1 MSIVKCYNSQHRK
14 YGVGEN
20 MKVIKDYIQKL
31 GFVFKEILKAGPG
44 VFFLSIGSMFITGVS
59 PVITTYLTAKLI
71 EVLGVNLEKEA
82 SSTYFELLFI
92 LFGMLGVIVV
102 SFATEGVKTV
112 ICSVVGLKLS
122 HNIENRIAEKFQ
134 SIKQERIDDPDFL
147 NLHSNTLTKS
157 GSEPL
162 NLMEGL
168 FGMVANLISLVGYA
182 AIIIRLNLWAF
193 LTIIIFTFPIIIYK
207 RKYQGMLF
215 RFFNERTMQ
224 MRRIWYYLS
233 LITDPQYCKEI
244 RGFRLYS
251 FFRKKRKES
260 FDDFMKGNSK
270 IAAKEILV
278 SIITSFISMIGAIL
292 VGVWLIK
299 MTLTGVIS
307 VSDFYLFVT
316 AIITL
321 NTKLIALSNQ
331 IASNSK
337 SMMFIN
343 YIFEYMQESNTMES
357 ETIKIEQKPIHD
369 ICFENVSFKYT
380 GSDYYALK
388 NINISF
394 NTNQTICLVGEN
406 GSGKSTFSKL
416 LLRIYDPTEGRIL
429 LDGIDL
435 KQYDIT
441 ELRKFFGVLFQD
453 YVKFADTVHNSI
465 GFGNID
471 QIDNSQGIESAAE
484 ITGADE
490 FIEEYKDGYDTNL
503 SKMFFQDAI
512 EPSGG
517 QWQKIAI
524 TRAVFSDSAVLVLD
538 EPTAAL
544 DPKAEV
550 KMYNTFEKISK
561 LKSTII
567 ISHRM
572 YITKLADKIIL
583 LDKGRLMEE
592 GSFEELIN
600 LKKEFYNMYKLQAD
614 SYSISV
620 D

>member
-1 MSIVKCYNSQHRK
+1 
-14 YGVGEN
+14 
-20 MKVIKDYIQKL
+20 MKVVKDYIEKL
-31 GFVFKEILKAGPG
+31 GFVFKEILRAGPG
-44 VFFLSIGSMFITGVS
+44 VFFLSIGSMLITGVS

-71 EVLGVNLEKEA
+71 EVLGANLGKEA
-82 SSTYFELLFI
+82 SSVYFEILFI
-92 LFGMLGVIVV
+92 LLGMLGVIVV
-102 SFATEGVKTV
+102 SFAIEGVKTV

-134 SIKQERIDDPDFL
+134 SIKQERIDDPEFL

-168 FGMVANLISLVGYA
+168 FGMIANLISLVGYA
-182 AIIIRLNLWAF
+182 VIIIKLNLWAF
-193 LTIIIFTFPIIIYK
+193 LIIMIFTFPIIIYK

-260 FDDFMKGNSK
+260 FDDYMKGNSK

-292 VGVWLIK
+292 VGVWLIR
-299 MTLTGVIS
+299 MTLTGAVS

-321 NTKLIALSNQ
+321 VTKLIALSNQ

-343 YIFEYMQESNTMES
+343 YIFEYMQESNTIES
-357 ETIKIEQKPIHD
+357 KNVRIEQKPIHD

-394 NTNQTICLVGEN
+394 NTNETICLVGEN

-441 ELRKFFGVLFQD
+441 ELRRFFGVLFQD

-471 QIDNSQGIESAAE
+471 QIDDSQGIESAAR
-484 ITGADE
+484 ITGANE

-550 KMYNTFEKISK
+550 KMYETFEKISK

-583 LDKGRLMEE
+583 LDKGQLMEE

-614 SYSISV
+614 SYSILV

>member
-1 MSIVKCYNSQHRK
+1 
-14 YGVGEN
+14 

>member
-1 MSIVKCYNSQHRK
+1 
-14 YGVGEN
+14 
-20 MKVIKDYIQKL
+20 MKSIKDYILKL
-31 GFVFKEILKAGPG
+31 SFVFKEIFKAGPG
-44 VFFLSIGSMFITGVS
+44 VFFLSIGSMVITGVS
-59 PVITTYLTAKLI
+59 PVVITYLTAMLIDELGSNIGSDSSSIYLKL
-71 EVLGVNLEKEA
+71 LG
-82 SSTYFELLFI
+82 I
-92 LFGMLGVIVV
+92 LFGMLGLIVI

-112 ICSVVGLKLS
+112 ICSVAGLKLS
-122 HNIENRIAEKFQ
+122 HNIENLIAEKFQ
-134 SIKQERIDDPDFL
+134 TIKQERIDNPEFL
-147 NLHSNTLTKS
+147 DLHSNTLTKC

-168 FGMVANLISLVGYA
+168 FGMVASLISLIGYA
-182 AIIIRLNLWAF
+182 VLIIKLNLLVF
-193 LTIIIFTFPIIIYK
+193 LVIMIFSLPIIIYK

-233 LITDPQYCKEI
+233 LITEPQYSKEI

-260 FDDFMKGNSK
+260 FDDFMRGNSR
-270 IAAKEILV
+270 IAGKEIIV
-278 SIITSFISMIGAIL
+278 SVVTSFISMLGAIL

-299 MTLTGVIS
+299 NTITGQVS
-307 VSDFYLFVT
+307 VSDFYLYIT
-316 AIITL
+316 AIVTIV
-321 NTKLIALSNQ
+321 TKLIALSNQ

-343 YIFEYMQESNTMES
+343 YIFEYMNGTDIIENSNLK
-357 ETIKIEQKPIHD
+357 IKEQPIHN
-369 ICFENVSFKYT
+369 ICFDNVSFKYT
-380 GSDYYALK
+380 GADYYALK
-388 NINISF
+388 NINVSF
-394 NTNQTICLVGEN
+394 NTNETICLVGEN

-416 LLRIYDPTEGRIL
+416 LLRIYDPTEGRVL

-435 KQYDIT
+435 REYDIY

-453 YVKFADTVHNSI
+453 YVKFADNVRNSI

-471 QIDNSQGIESAAE
+471 KIKEDSDIKAAAE
-484 ITGADE
+484 ITGADK
-490 FIEEYKDGYDTNL
+490 FIQEYTEGYNTNL
-503 SKMFFQDAI
+503 SKMFFNDAI

-524 TRAVFSDSAVLVLD
+524 TRAVFSDAHVLVLD

-544 DPKAEV
+544 DPKSEV
-550 KMYNTFEKISK
+550 KMFDTFKTISE
-561 LKSTII
+561 LKATII

-572 YITKLADKIIL
+572 YITKLAQKIIL
-583 LDKGRLMEE
+583 LDKGRLIEE
-592 GSFEELIN
+592 GSFEELIK
-600 LKKEFYNMYKLQAD
+600 LKKEFYNMYKIQAD
-614 SYSISV
+614 SYSMTV

>member
-1 MSIVKCYNSQHRK
+1 M
-14 YGVGEN
+14 
-20 MKVIKDYIQKL
+20 
-31 GFVFKEILKAGPG
+31 
-44 VFFLSIGSMFITGVS
+44 
-59 PVITTYLTAKLI
+59 
-71 EVLGVNLEKEA
+71 
-82 SSTYFELLFI
+82 
-92 LFGMLGVIVV
+92 
-102 SFATEGVKTV
+102 
-112 ICSVVGLKLS
+112 KLS
-122 HNIENRIAEKFQ
+122 HNIENLIAEKFQ
-134 SIKQERIDDPDFL
+134 TIKQERIDDPEFL
-147 NLHSNTLTKS
+147 NLHSNTLTKC

-168 FGMVANLISLVGYA
+168 FGMVANLISLIGYA
-182 AIIIRLNLWAF
+182 VLIIKLSFWAF
-193 LTIIIFTFPIIIYK
+193 LIIMVFTLPIIIYK

-233 LITDPQYCKEI
+233 LITEPQYSKEI
-244 RGFRLYS
+244 RGFRLYPY
-251 FFRKKRKES
+251 FRKKRKES
-260 FDDFMKGNSK
+260 FNDFMQGNNK

-278 SIITSFISMIGAIL
+278 SVITSFISMIGAIL
-292 VGVWLIK
+292 VGIWLIK
-299 MTLTGVIS
+299 NTLTGDVT

-316 AIITL
+316 AIITIV
-321 NTKLIALSNQ
+321 TKLIALSNQ

-343 YIFEYMQESNTMES
+343 YIFEYMHESD
-357 ETIKIEQKPIHD
+357 TIKSSSLKIKEIPVHNIR
-369 ICFENVSFKYT
+369 FENVSFKYT

-388 NINISF
+388 DINVSF
-394 NTNQTICLVGEN
+394 NTNETVCLVGEN

-416 LLRIYDPTEGRIL
+416 LLRIYDPTEGHVL

-435 KQYDIT
+435 KEYDIT

-465 GFGNID
+465 GFGDID
-471 QIDNSQGIESAAE
+471 RINNDEDIISAAK
-484 ITGADE
+484 ITGADK
-490 FIEEYKDGYDTNL
+490 FIEEYTDGYDTNL
-503 SKMFFQDAI
+503 SKMFFNDAI

-524 TRAVFSDSAVLVLD
+524 TRAVFSEADVLVLD

-550 KMYNTFEKISK
+550 KMYDTFKTISE
-561 LKSTII
+561 LKATII

-583 LDKGRLMEE
+583 LDKGSLIEE
-592 GSFEELIN
+592 GSFEELIKLEKN
-600 LKKEFYNMYKLQAD
+600 FYSMYKLQAD
-614 SYSISV
+614 SYSMTV
-620 D
+620 E